1 MKKNEYVYPGSDL
14 DRSKVLISLLGSFW
28 ARTYTGIDQI
38 HSYVDATAYT
48 VAQTYRNL
56 MEVAH
61 AFSRHDVP
69 LFHEELLMPV
79 VLRRSQLNSAATNTT
94 RFDRNRDRFDDALV
108 FDQPVAGELFS
119 FPLPEKLRGA
129 AQIFNR
135 ITYPTVALQ
144 SNIDFTVDEDRNAL
158 VFVSNPFDNPGF
170 VRRSVQTNGQN
181 DEEITLWAFCA
192 QYDYEY
198 VFNQFAYALG
208 IRLKTSQNYKDFI
221 NAIFN
226 GLVDGGITAKSLDLA
241 ISALC
246 GIPVAVEQE
255 EVIEVVEYDANGLL
269 IVTDHNVYKFNENAI
284 PNVAVGQR
292 VRGGD
297 RLVRGFEVDE
307 FFVGNSY
314 LRDEQMVP
322 RAENTSLLVTN
333 MLENVITED
342 DYDVLLSSTANC
354 PPERKALA
362 ALALDNSFLST
373 CFYGDLMFENKMVP
387 LVVDTNH
394 HSGYTFVQ
402 FEVGGYPGDVMR
414 FFEELHARGVALAE
428 TKTIQCFNDP
438 IEYPTFTDLP
448 EKGLAGRV
456 YKTID
461 TSKFYD
467 WVPNM
472 TGTTPAGK
480 YDEIIQLPPLK
491 RIGTLAHLLDRRVQP
506 SQEPTAENLPKQI
519 NPLRFVVENVLRN
532 NVFVVRL
539 NVAALGQSRLGLY
552 NIRHLRQV
560 LPPQTAMIVVFELT
574 LKSDTISAEESVD
587 ETVDFFV
594 GLEPQIDVVD
604 ENYVKDLGATLTRLS
619 GTCQ

>member
-14 DRSKVLISLLGSFW
+14 DRSKVLISLLGTFW
-28 ARTYTGIDQI
+28 SRTYTAIDQL

-56 MEVAH
+56 LEVAH
-61 AFSRHDVP
+61 AFSRYDVP

-79 VLRRSQLNSAATNTT
+79 VLRRSELNAEATNTT
-94 RFDRNRDRFDDALV
+94 RFDRSVERFDGALV
-108 FDQPVAGELFS
+108 FDQAVAGELFS
-119 FPLPEKLRGA
+119 FPLPGNFRGA
-129 AQIFNR
+129 AQMFNR

-144 SNIDFTVDEDRNAL
+144 ANIDFAVDEARNAL
-158 VFVSNPFDNPGF
+158 VFVLNPFDNPGF
-170 VRRSVQTNGQN
+170 ARRAIQTNGRN

-221 NAIFN
+221 NAIFS
-226 GLVDGGITAKSLDLA
+226 GLLDGGMTAKNLDLA

-246 GIPVAVEQE
+246 GIPVAVDHE
-255 EVIEVVEYDANGLL
+255 EVVEVVEYDAHGLL
-269 IVTDHNVYKFNENAI
+269 IVTDRNVYKFSENAI

-292 VRGGD
+292 VHGGD
-297 RLVRGFEVDE
+297 RLVRGFEIDE

-322 RAENTSLLVTN
+322 RAENTSLLTTN

-342 DYDVLLSSTANC
+342 GEDVLTAAGSNC
-354 PPERKALA
+354 PPERKPLA

-387 LVVDTNH
+387 LVVDTTH
-394 HSGYTFVQ
+394 PTGYTFVQ
-402 FEVGGYPGDVMR
+402 FEVGGYPGDVAR

-428 TKTIQCFNDP
+428 TKKIQCFDNP
-438 IEYPTFTDLP
+438 NEYATFADLP
-448 EKGLAGRV
+448 EKGIAGQI

-472 TGTTPAGK
+472 PGTNPPGK
-480 YDEIIQLPPLK
+480 YDEIIRLPPLK
-491 RIGTLAHLLDRRVQP
+491 RIGTLAHLLDKRVQP
-506 SQEPTAENLPKQI
+506 AQEPTADNLPKQI
-519 NPLRFVVENVLRN
+519 NPLRFIVENVLRN
-532 NVFVVRL
+532 NVFVVRI

-587 ETVDFFV
+587 EATDFFV

-604 ENYVKDLGATLTRLS
+604 ENYVKDLGALLTRLS